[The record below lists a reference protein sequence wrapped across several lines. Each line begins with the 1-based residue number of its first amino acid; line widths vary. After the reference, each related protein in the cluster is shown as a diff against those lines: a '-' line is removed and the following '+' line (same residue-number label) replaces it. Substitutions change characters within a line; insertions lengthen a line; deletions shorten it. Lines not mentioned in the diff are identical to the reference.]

1 MMKIIIATC
10 FLFLVSSTA
19 QAMDLPDLK
28 DMMKGLGKSAQNA
41 QKAMLNEDEEL
52 LYKSAKEIAD
62 HRQVKN
68 NTKFKIATV
77 LKLEMGDFKE
87 WDEKVHKAALDLA
100 KFANAGD
107 KEEQN
112 KAYVKMIQGCLGCH
126 LDFRYRIKGAK

>member
-1 MMKIIIATC
+1 MMKKLIITLL
-10 FLFLVSSTA
+10 LFLSA
-19 QAMDLPDLK
+19 QATQAMELPDLK
-28 DMMKGLGKSAQNA
+28 EMMKGLGKSAQNA

-62 HRQVKN
+62 HREVKS

-87 WDEKVHKAALDLA
+87 WDEKVHKAASDLA

-107 KEEQN
+107 KQAQN
-112 KAYVKMIQGCLGCH
+112 KAYVKMIQGCFGCH
-126 LDFRYRIKGAK
+126 LDFRYRLKGAN